1 MATVKTTSVQ
11 IKTDDLKGC
20 GSVEFNTDTKLQ
32 ESPIKMTWGGSTLSF
47 STVSDYHAFLV
58 QVVLP
63 LTDTLN
69 SPSGAGNGFIAASAG
84 VAGSDKITN

>member
-20 GSVEFNTDTKLQ
+20 GSVEFNTDSKLQ
-32 ESPIKMTWGGSTLSF
+32 ESPIKMSWAGSSLSF
-47 STVSDYHAFLV
+47 TTVSDYHNFLT
-58 QVVLP
+58 QIIIP

-69 SPSGAGNGFIAASAG
+69 SPSGAGNGFVAASAG

>member
-32 ESPIKMTWGGSTLSF
+32 ESPIKMTWG
-47 STVSDYHAFLV
+47 
-58 QVVLP
+58 VVLYRFQP
-63 LTDTLN
+63 LATTTH
-69 SPSGAGNGFIAASAG
+69 F
-84 VAGSDKITN
+84 